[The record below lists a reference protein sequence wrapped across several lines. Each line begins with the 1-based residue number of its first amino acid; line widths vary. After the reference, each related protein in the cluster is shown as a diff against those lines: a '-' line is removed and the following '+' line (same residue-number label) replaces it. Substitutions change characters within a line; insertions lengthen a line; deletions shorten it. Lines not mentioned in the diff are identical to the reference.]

1 MMKRVEYHR
10 LKPSSPFYAMLR
22 EFCHRSKNLYNHGN
36 FLIRQIF
43 IEDGKWLRYGEV
55 DRLLKVDK
63 DYPDYREMPT
73 AQTAQQTLRLLDKN
87 WTSFFA
93 AIKDWKAHPEKY
105 KGQPKLPKY
114 KAKEGYF
121 PLVLTNQNCKLKDG
135 VIRFPRTFQGF
146 TVKAIFACQPEAVF
160 KQARFI
166 PHGGEIDLELV
177 YELPEVEEKA
187 DNGKYAAIDIGVD
200 NLAALVWN
208 TGERPVLLKG
218 TPLKSVNQYYNKQIA
233 KCRSICELMN
243 GRHSSKRIARLTA
256 KRNRKIVDYLHKASC
271 KVIDLC
277 AEQDVSVLVVG
288 KNKGW
293 KQEVNL
299 GRKVNQSFVQLPFAR
314 FIQMLQYKAESI
326 GMKVV
331 LTEESYTSGTSF
343 LDGEV
348 PTKDHYDKSR
358 RVYRGL
364 FQANDG
370 RKINADVNG
379 AYQIMRK
386 VFPNVNAN
394 GIEGVALR
402 PAVVALSMSA
412 RRSSGCA

>member
-1 MMKRVEYHR
+1 MMKRVERHR

-36 FLIRQIF
+36 YLIRQTF

-55 DRLLKVDK
+55 DRLLKADK

-105 KGQPKLPKY
+105 KGRPKLPKY
-114 KAKEGYF
+114 KPKDGYF
-121 PLVLTNQNCKLKDG
+121 SLVLTNQNIKLKDG

-146 TVKAIFACQPEAVF
+146 TVKAIFASQPEAVF
-160 KQARFI
+160 KQARII
-166 PHGGEIDLELV
+166 PHGGEIDLELI
-177 YELPEVEEKA
+177 YEIPDVEEKA
-187 DNGKYAAIDIGVD
+187 DNGKYGAIDIGVD
-200 NLAALVWN
+200 NLAALAWN

-218 TPLKSVNQYYNKQIA
+218 TPLKSFNQYYNKQMA
-233 KCRSICELMN
+233 KRRSICELMN

-256 KRNRKIVDYLHKASC
+256 KRNCKVEDYLHKASR

-277 AEQDVSVLVVG
+277 AAQDVSVLVIG

-299 GRKVNQSFVQLPFAR
+299 GLKVNQSFVQLPFAR

-358 RVYRGL
+358 RVHRGL
-364 FQANDG
+364 FQANAG
-370 RKINADVNG
+370 RKINADING

-386 VFPNVNAN
+386 VFPNVNAD

-402 PAVVALSMSA
+402 PTVVALSMSTCC
-412 RRSSGCA
+412 SSGCA

>member
-1 MMKRVEYHR
+1 MKRVEHHR

-36 FLIRQIF
+36 YLIRQTF

-55 DRLLKVDK
+55 DRFLKADAE
-63 DYPDYREMPT
+63 YPDYREMPT

-105 KGQPKLPKY
+105 K
-114 KAKEGYF
+114 AKDGYF

-146 TVKAIFACQPEAVF
+146 TVKAIFACQPDAVF

-200 NLAALVWN
+200 NLAALAWN
-208 TGERPVLLKG
+208 TGKRPVLLKG
-218 TPLKSVNQYYNKQIA
+218 TPLKSVNQYYNKQMA
-233 KCRSICELMN
+233 KRRSICELMN

-256 KRNRKIVDYLHKASC
+256 KRNRKVEDYLHKASR

-277 AEQDVSVLVVG
+277 AEQDVSVLVIG

-293 KQEVNL
+293 KQEAKL
-299 GRKVNQSFVQLPFAR
+299 GRRVNQSFVQLPFAR
-314 FIQMLQYKAESI
+314 FIQMLQYKAEAI

-348 PTKDHYDKSR
+348 PTKDCYDKSR
-358 RVYRGL
+358 RVHRGL

-386 VFPNVNAN
+386 VFPNVNAD

-402 PAVVALSMSA
+402 PAVVVLSMSA
-412 RRSSGCA
+412 RCGSGCA

>member
-1 MMKRVEYHR
+1 M
-10 LKPSSPFYAMLR
+10 
-22 EFCHRSKNLYNHGN
+22 
-36 FLIRQIF
+36 
-43 IEDGKWLRYGEV
+43 
-55 DRLLKVDK
+55 
-63 DYPDYREMPT
+63 
-73 AQTAQQTLRLLDKN
+73 
-87 WTSFFA
+87 
-93 AIKDWKAHPEKY
+93 
-105 KGQPKLPKY
+105 
-114 KAKEGYF
+114 
-121 PLVLTNQNCKLKDG
+121 
-135 VIRFPRTFQGF
+135 
-146 TVKAIFACQPEAVF
+146 F
-160 KQARFI
+160 KQVRII
-166 PHGGEIDLELV
+166 PHGGEINLELV

-200 NLAALVWN
+200 NLAALAWN
-208 TGERPVLLKG
+208 TGERPVLFKG

-233 KCRSICELMN
+233 KFRSICELMN
-243 GRHSSKRIARLTA
+243 GCHSSKRIARLTA
-256 KRNRKIVDYLHKASC
+256 KRNRKVEYYLHKASH

-277 AEQDVSVLVVG
+277 AEQDVPVLVVG

-293 KQEVNL
+293 KQKANL

-326 GMKVV
+326 GVKVI

-348 PTKDHYDKSR
+348 PTKDRYDKSC
-358 RVYRGL
+358 RVHRGL

-386 VFPNVNAN
+386 VFPNVNAD